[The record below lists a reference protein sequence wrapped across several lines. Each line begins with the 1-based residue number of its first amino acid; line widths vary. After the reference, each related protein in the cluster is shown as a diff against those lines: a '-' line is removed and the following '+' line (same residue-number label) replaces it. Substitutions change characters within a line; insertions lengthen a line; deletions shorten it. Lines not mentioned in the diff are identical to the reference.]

1 MIFVLQGLDIH
12 RLGLDIS
19 TGDLTQVPLQLCS
32 LDPPPDCGE
41 LAYTYILLYYITYV
55 QLLFDIQEWSS
66 VIYGCIPVLR
76 PSSTNFMCQ
85 ASRPMK
91 AHHPQQ
97 KPTLQPN
104 SRKGYRVSFPPTR
117 DPQRNS
123 QHRKIST
130 NMALDNSRLSIVS
143 NSTSSSAKFRVSLL
157 IFIDFP
163 FIYRY
168 VMNIS

>member
-1 MIFVLQGLDIH
+1 MLCVYIIHDMRCITMYISRFYYVLLSVYIWH
-12 RLGLDIS
+12 VKLIIYFIS
-19 TGDLTQVPLQLCS
+19 VCTCV
-32 LDPPPDCGE
+32 
-41 LAYTYILLYYITYV
+41 Y
-55 QLLFDIQEWSS
+55 
-66 VIYGCIPVLR
+66 
-76 PSSTNFMCQ
+76 
-85 ASRPMK
+85 
-91 AHHPQQ
+91 
-97 KPTLQPN
+97 PTLQPN

>member
-41 LAYTYILLYYITYV
+41 LAYTYILIYYITYV

-66 VIYGCIPVLR
+66 EIYGCIPVLR

-91 AHHPQQ
+91 A
-97 KPTLQPN
+97 
-104 SRKGYRVSFPPTR
+104 
-117 DPQRNS
+117 
-123 QHRKIST
+123 
-130 NMALDNSRLSIVS
+130 
-143 NSTSSSAKFRVSLL
+143 SSSTTKTNFATQQPQGLQG
-157 IFIDFP
+157 FIPTNPRPTEEFSTP
-163 FIYRY
+163 ENLNQHGTGQFSPLYCF
-168 VMNIS
+168 